1 MTGARIGFA
10 EPASPNGRLPTL
22 RGHPAMRTK
31 KPWMT
36 LVALLAALSLIAA
49 ACGDDEEDT
58 VADATE
64 EAGDAATGEEDTE
77 TEAGTEAETETEGMT
92 EEDGMTEEEP
102 SGEVAEP
109 VGEACS
115 AIPADGEGSSAG
127 MADDPAGT
135 AASSNPV
142 LSDLVDAATAAELV
156 DALNDPEAE
165 YTIFAPSNDAFAKL
179 DPAVAEGLM
188 TDPEMMEDLTDILTY
203 HVYADGMLDAEALAG
218 EDTLTMLNGDDA
230 EIAAEGDTITIN
242 GESMVVCGNVTTA
255 NATVHII
262 DTVLM
267 PPA

>member
-49 ACGDDEEDT
+49 ACGDDEEDAVT
-58 VADATE
+58 GGDTE
-64 EAGDAATGEEDTE
+64 EPAEDTD
-77 TEAGTEAETETEGMT
+77 EGMT
-92 EEDGMTEEEP
+92 EEDMTEEEG
-102 SGEVAEP
+102 GEVAEP
-109 VGEACS
+109 MGEACS

-127 MADDPAGT
+127 MADDPTAT
-135 AASSNPV
+135 AASNNP
-142 LSDLVDAATAAELV
+142 LLLKLVEAVTAAELG
-156 DALNDPEAE
+156 DALNDPNAE
-165 YTIFAPSNDAFAKL
+165 YTVFAPTNDAFAKM
-179 DPAVAEGLM
+179 DSATM
-188 TDPEMMEDLTDILTY
+188 SEMMSPEGKEALTDVLTY
-203 HVYADGMLDAEALAG
+203 HVYAEGKLSIDELAEMG
-218 EDTLTMLNGDDA
+218 ELTMLNEGTV
-230 EIAAEGDTITIN
+230 EVAADGETLTVN
-242 GESMVVCGNVTTA
+242 GESMVICGNVTTA

>member
-49 ACGDDEEDT
+49 ACGDDEEDAVT
-58 VADATE
+58 GDDTE
-64 EAGDAATGEEDTE
+64 EPAEDTD
-77 TEAGTEAETETEGMT
+77 EGMT
-92 EEDGMTEEEP
+92 EEDMTEEEG
-102 SGEVAEP
+102 GEVAEP
-109 VGEACS
+109 MGEACS

-135 AASSNPV
+135 AASNNPV

-156 DALNDPEAE
+156 DDLNDPEAE

-188 TDPEMMEDLTDILTY
+188 TDPEQMEDLTDILTY
-203 HVYADGMLDAEALAG
+203 HVYDDGMLDAEALAG
-218 EDTLTMLNGDDA
+218 EETLTMLNGDDV
-230 EIAAEGDTITIN
+230 EIAAEGDTITVN

>member
-1 MTGARIGFA
+1 
-10 EPASPNGRLPTL
+10 
-22 RGHPAMRTK
+22 MRTK

-58 VADATE
+58 ATGDDAAETT
-64 EAGDAATGEEDTE
+64 EAGDAAP
-77 TEAGTEAETETEGMT
+77 T
-92 EEDGMTEEEP
+92 EEDAMTEEEP

-115 AIPADGEGSSAG
+115 AIPPDGEGSSAG

-135 AASSNPV
+135 AASNNPV
-142 LSDLVDAATAAELV
+142 LSTLVDAATAAELV

-165 YTIFAPSNDAFAKL
+165 YTIFAPANDAFDKL
-179 DPAVAEGLM
+179 DPEVVEGLT
-188 TDPEMMEDLTDILTY
+188 TDPEMMDDLTNILTY
-203 HVYADGMLDAEALAG
+203 HVYADGMLDAEALAS
-218 EDTLTMLNGDDA
+218 EDTLTMLNGDDV
-230 EIAAEGDTITIN
+230 EIAAEGETITVN
-242 GESMVVCGNVTTA
+242 GETMVICGNVTTA

-262 DTVLM
+262 DTVLE